1 MKGTNVIAANNQQS
15 DEQEWPVIF
24 SYTRKQ
30 AIDDGVL
37 VDLTEWAKETGFVA
51 PVACTRTVW
60 NQWIVP
66 PEGTADLGQSERGRA
81 HDMLWMAYL
90 AIRGAK
96 GGQQVQFEMLFLN
109 AKQAHEQVTLK
120 LVAGPG
126 DQGELVITIML
137 PDED

>member
-1 MKGTNVIAANNQQS
+1 MIAPNNQQS
-15 DEQEWPVIF
+15 DEQDWPVIF

-30 AIDDGVL
+30 AIEDGVL
-37 VDLTEWAKETGFVA
+37 VDVTEWAKETGFVA

-60 NQWIVP
+60 DQWITP
-66 PEGTADLGQSERGRA
+66 PEGTEDLGQSERGRA

-90 AIRGAK
+90 AIRGAQ
-96 GGQQVQFEMLFLN
+96 GGQQVQFDVLFLDGN
-109 AKQAHEQVTLK
+109 QKQQQVTLK